1 MSKEIK
7 TIEVPAYRDSK
18 GNPCCAQDFKTGEVC
33 PFYYPTGA
41 FGTHETCAF
50 AKRDS
55 TYVKGVVGLERRGHD
70 GAGTLIPSDTCPI
83 WGDTTKPIRSI
94 IGIVGP
100 KNSGKSE
107 AAKYIANSKGYTVK
121 SIATPIKQILSIIGI
136 PNKNLFGTNEDK
148 NELLPGFNT
157 TARKLLQYTGTEF
170 GRDSLHKDV
179 WIDILIKNLDPNT
192 SYVIDD
198 VRFINEAKKIK
209 ALGGILIGLS
219 RPWMSWEDQGV
230 DNHTSEIC
238 AYAEP
243 FKSMIDHWVGNN
255 GTKEELHNNIAKIV
269 NVSSETGK
277 YDT

>member
-1 MSKEIK
+1 MSKQIK

-18 GNPCCAQDFKTGEVC
+18 GNPCCAQDFPSGEVC
-33 PFYYPTGA
+33 PFYRTLA
-41 FGTHETCAF
+41 FGTHETCVF
-50 AKRDS
+50 ANRDS
-55 TYVKGVVGLERRGHD
+55 TYVKGLERRGS
-70 GAGTLIPSDTCPI
+70 GMGSLIPLYNCPI
-83 WGDTTKPIRSI
+83 WGEIKKPIRSI
-94 IGIVGP
+94 IGIVGS

-107 AAKYIANSKGYTVK
+107 AAKYIANSSKGYTVK

-148 NELLPGFNT
+148 NELLPTFNT

-198 VRFINEAKKIK
+198 VRFINEAEKIK
-209 ALGGILIGLS
+209 ELGGILIGLS

-255 GTKEELHNNIAKIV
+255 GTKEELHNNIAKIIG
-269 NVSSETGK
+269 ETLNQK
-277 YDT
+277 L